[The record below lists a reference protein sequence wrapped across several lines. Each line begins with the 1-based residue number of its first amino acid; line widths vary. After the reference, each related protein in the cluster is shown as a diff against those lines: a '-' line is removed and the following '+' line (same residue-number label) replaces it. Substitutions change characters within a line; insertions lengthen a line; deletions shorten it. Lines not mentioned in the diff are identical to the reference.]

1 MSPEDEQLFTLK
13 TGSLLFTSGADR
25 EVTVTVGD
33 KGVSGVNEVYTLC
46 LTVET
51 SPPSE
56 GTEVRAML
64 LKGGECV
71 DVTVINNNS
80 EFQHTPSPITPLT
93 HTHSHTHQCHT
104 SHRGYPDAI
113 AGAANIHQHVSTAAF
128 PSRIPNMCH

>member
-1 MSPEDEQLFTLK
+1 MSTEADKELFTLK

-25 EVTVTVGD
+25 KVTVTVGD

-56 GTEVRAML
+56 GTEVRATL

-71 DVTVINNNS
+71 DVTIINNNS
-80 EFQHTPSPITPLT
+80 EFQHTPSPITHLTPHIHIHTHT
-93 HTHSHTHQCHT
+93 HTHSPISHTPQ
-104 SHRGYPDAI
+104 RLP
-113 AGAANIHQHVSTAAF
+113 
-128 PSRIPNMCH
+128 